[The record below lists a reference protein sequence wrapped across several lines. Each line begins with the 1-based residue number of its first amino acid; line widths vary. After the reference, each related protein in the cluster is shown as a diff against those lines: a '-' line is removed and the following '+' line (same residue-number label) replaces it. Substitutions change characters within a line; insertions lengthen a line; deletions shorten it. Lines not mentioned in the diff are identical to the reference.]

1 MICADRPLTQP
12 VEEVCRRC
20 REETAKYRQRKEH
33 DDRFCFELFRRAI
46 EDRDD
51 DCWAELYAIYSEQLL
66 AWCRK
71 AIGSG
76 AAVEPDELV
85 TLAWEKF
92 LFSFTPP
99 KLHRANG
106 TKGVLAYLK
115 MCARSVAI
123 DQVRGHCPTLPFDDA
138 QSERD
143 PQPSP
148 AEIHAELAGRAAL
161 WEIVDSLLNNERER
175 EFMRM
180 CYELEL
186 KSAEIQQRAP
196 DLFPTVQDVY
206 SVRRNVHDRLGR
218 SPKLR
223 AWQAE
228 QE

>member
-1 MICADRPLTQP
+1 MICADRPLTLP

-20 REETAKYRQRKEH
+20 REETAKYRQRKDH
-33 DDRFCFELFRRAI
+33 DDRFCFELIRRAI
-46 EDRDD
+46 EERDD
-51 DCWAELYAIYSEQLL
+51 ACWEALHAIYGEQLL

-71 AIGSG
+71 AVGNLAI
-76 AAVEPDELV
+76 EPDELV
-85 TLAWEKF
+85 SLAWEKF

-99 KLHRANG
+99 KLRQANG

-123 DQVRGHCPTLPFDDA
+123 DQVRGQCPTVPFDDA
-138 QSERD
+138 LGERD
-143 PQPSP
+143 PHLSP
-148 AEIHAELAGRAAL
+148 ADIHAEIAGREAFWA
-161 WEIVDSLLNNERER
+161 IVDSLLNSVRER

-180 CYELEL
+180 FYELEL

-223 AWQAE
+223 AWLAE
-228 QE
+228 QD